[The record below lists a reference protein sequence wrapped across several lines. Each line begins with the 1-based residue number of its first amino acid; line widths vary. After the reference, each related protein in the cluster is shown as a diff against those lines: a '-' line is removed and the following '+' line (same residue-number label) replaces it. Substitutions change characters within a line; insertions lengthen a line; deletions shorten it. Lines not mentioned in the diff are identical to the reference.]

1 MLPCKGKMRYLLTLE
16 VNRYCLLA
24 LQSINVDLQFGYFHV
39 LQCFGLLGENGAG
52 KSTTFNMMTGELL
65 PTRGQVLIDD
75 TVWV

>member
-1 MLPCKGKMRYLLTLE
+1 MRYLLSLE
-16 VNRYCLLA
+16 VNRYCLLT
-24 LQSINVDLQFGYFHV
+24 LQSIIVDLQFGYFHV

-75 TVWV
+75 TV